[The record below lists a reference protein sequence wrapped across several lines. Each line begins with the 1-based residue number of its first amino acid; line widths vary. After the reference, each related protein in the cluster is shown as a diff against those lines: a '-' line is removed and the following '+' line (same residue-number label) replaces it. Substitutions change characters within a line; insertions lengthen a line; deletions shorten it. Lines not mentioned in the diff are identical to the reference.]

1 MSGRIHDTAAA
12 GFSAGSG
19 AYARGRPS
27 YPAEAVEFLAGEL
40 HLRPGRKILDLAA
53 GTGKFTALLVPTG
66 DVQALA
72 RGIETLLTDR
82 ALAERLGRGAR
93 RRYETYHRPQ
103 MMAEAITA
111 LFEEVA
117 SARSVRTLSGSQN

>member
-1 MSGRIHDTAAA
+1 MGDIADVWKVADIHVHASLLDSSPIAIHESMALGLPGVFTDT
-12 GFSAGSG
+12 GGV
-19 AYARGRPS
+19 PDLIE
-27 YPAEAVEFLAGEL
+27 PGE
-40 HLRPGRKILDLAA
+40 
-53 GTGKFTALLVPTG
+53 TALLVPTG

-117 SARSVRTLSGSQN
+117 SARPVRTLSGSQN